1 MIQIKIFK
9 KKVKPLILSFT
20 FALMCILIGQIL
32 LKYQKQSITLD
43 HCKKLNTQNI
53 FIYNRLEKI
62 KKNEYEKVLKQ
73 IQLPF
78 FCNYFLEKTVDDEI
92 KSIELSNTNYENKG
106 YILRLYSDSFNQFQN
121 RRSKSQGNFL
131 IILLLFNVFT
141 LISQS
146 IFLLEDSKDID
157 IDSD

>member
-1 MIQIKIFK
+1 M
-9 KKVKPLILSFT
+9 
-20 FALMCILIGQIL
+20 
-32 LKYQKQSITLD
+32 
-43 HCKKLNTQNI
+43 
-53 FIYNRLEKI
+53 
-62 KKNEYEKVLKQ
+62 
-73 IQLPF
+73 PF
-78 FCNYFLEKTVDDEI
+78 FCNYFLKKTVDDEI

-121 RRSKSQGNFL
+121 KRSKSQGNFL

-157 IDSD
+157 SD

>member
-1 MIQIKIFK
+1 MINF
-9 KKVKPLILSFT
+9 ILT
-20 FALMCILIGQIL
+20 
-32 LKYQKQSITLD
+32 
-43 HCKKLNTQNI
+43 
-53 FIYNRLEKI
+53 
-62 KKNEYEKVLKQ
+62 
-73 IQLPF
+73 
-78 FCNYFLEKTVDDEI
+78 KTVDDEI